1 MNGKQK
7 SQSLRRHDFFLFAVM
22 GILAG
27 CGLIY
32 EYLLSHYAGRI
43 LGAMEQVIFA
53 MIGIMIVSMGL
64 GAFAARVFK
73 SYFNAFAWLEVSIAL
88 IGASSV
94 LLLAGVTALANIFPQ
109 ILIETFAMPPDLIPR
124 GGMIAW
130 AHKVAALMP
139 YVAGFMLGFLIGMEI
154 PLIAS
159 MREELYGE
167 RVEHNAGSVYGAD
180 YIGAG
185 LGAAIW
191 VLFMLSLPPTTA
203 AVMTASVNLLV
214 GLLFL
219 AVYRKRIRL
228 GALVLSAH
236 LLVGVVLVF
245 IALYGNDWDNA
256 MEDLLYK
263 DKVIFSY
270 NTPYQHVTVTERI
283 MDPAR
288 PKVVSLFINGRSQFA
303 GNDEMIYHSMLVAPV
318 MHASARQQNIL
329 IIGGGDGLALRDV
342 LRWQPQSV
350 DLIDIDQNIVDFFKK
365 PFEKK
370 GEIINH
376 ALLEL
381 NGYAFSDPRVTTH
394 FGDAFIKVDEL
405 IQQSRLFDAII
416 VDLPDPSH
424 PDLNKLYSARF
435 YAKLNALLSGD
446 GAMVVQST
454 SPYHA
459 KNTFLS
465 IGKTVK
471 YAGFMHVEQYHQNVP
486 SFGEWGW
493 TIATK
498 NGLSARARIAQ
509 KDKLEVEDGWAT
521 LGVLLAAFEFNRHFF
536 DRLDSIEVNRINNPV
551 AYQYHQ
557 ADWEKQQGIYQP
569 SDRTKSIAESERIN

>member
-1 MNGKQK
+1 M
-7 SQSLRRHDFFLFAVM
+7 SQAPSRLSLRQHDFVLFAIM

-43 LGAMEQVIFA
+43 LGAVEQVIFA

-64 GAFAARVFK
+64 GAFAARIFK
-73 SYFNAFAWLEVSIAL
+73 SHFNAFAWLEVSIAL
-88 IGASSV
+88 IGATSI
-94 LLLAGVTALANIFPQ
+94 LLLAATTALANILPQ
-109 ILIETFAMPPDLIPR
+109 ILMETFSLPPDLLPH
-124 GGMIAW
+124 GGLIAW
-130 AHKVAALMP
+130 AHKIASTMP
-139 YVAGFMLGFLIGMEI
+139 YVAGFILGFLIGMEI

-159 MREELYGE
+159 IREAIYGE
-167 RVEHNAGSVYGAD
+167 HVKHNTGSVYGAD

-185 LGAAIW
+185 IGAAIW
-191 VLFMLSLPPTTA
+191 VMFMLSLPPTIA
-203 AVMTASVNLLV
+203 AVITASVNLLV
-214 GLLFL
+214 GLVFYG
-219 AVYRKRIRL
+219 VYRNRIRS
-228 GALVLSAH
+228 GGWVVSAH
-236 LLVGVVLVF
+236 LLVGGVIAVV
-245 IALYGNDWDNA
+245 ALNGTDWDNA

-270 NTPYQHVTVTERI
+270 NTQYQHVTITERI
-283 MDPAR
+283 MDSAK
-288 PKVVSLFINGRSQFA
+288 PKIISMFINGRSQFA
-303 GNDEMIYHSMLVAPV
+303 SNDEIIYHAMLVAPV
-318 MHASARQQNIL
+318 MHAAARQNNIL

-350 DLIDIDQNIVDFFKK
+350 DLIDIDAAIVEFFTTPYMKN
-365 PFEKK
+365 
-370 GEIINH
+370 GEGINQ

-381 NGYAFSDPRVTTH
+381 NQWAFSDPRVQTV

-405 IQQSRLFDAII
+405 IQQQRLYDVII
-416 VDLPDPSH
+416 VDLPDPGH

-435 YAKLNALLSGD
+435 YAKLKTLLTGD

-465 IGKTVK
+465 IGKTVR
-471 YAGFMHVEQYHQNVP
+471 YAGFMHVEQYHHNVP

-498 NGLSARARIAQ
+498 NGLSARARLTQ
-509 KDKLEVEDGWAT
+509 KDRLMVDDGWST
-521 LGVLLAAFEFNRHFF
+521 RGVLLAAFEFNQHFF
-536 DRLDSIEVNRINNPV
+536 DRLESIKVNRINNQA
-551 AYQYHQ
+551 AYQYHK
-557 ADWEKQQGIYQP
+557 ADWQKQQGIYTP
-569 SDRTKSIAESERIN
+569 

>member
-1 MNGKQK
+1 
-7 SQSLRRHDFFLFAVM
+7 M

-43 LGAMEQVIFA
+43 LGAVEQVIFA
-53 MIGIMIVSMGL
+53 MIGVMIVSMGL

-73 SYFNAFAWLEVSIAL
+73 SYFNAFAWLEVTIAL
-88 IGASSV
+88 IGVTSV
-94 LLLAGVTALANIFPQ
+94 LILAATTALANIFPQ
-109 ILIETFAMPPDLIPR
+109 ILMETFSLPPDLLPR
-124 GGMIAW
+124 GGMITW
-130 AHKVAALMP
+130 AHKIASLMP
-139 YVAGFMLGFLIGMEI
+139 YFTGFVLGFLIGMEI

-159 MREELYGE
+159 MREKIYGE
-167 RVEHNAGSVYGAD
+167 HIKHNTGSVYGAD

-185 LGAAIW
+185 IGAAIW

-203 AVMTASVNLLV
+203 AVMTASVNLVV
-214 GLLFL
+214 GLVFYS
-219 AVYRKRIRL
+219 VYRKRIRF
-228 GALVLSAH
+228 GVWVVSAH
-236 LLVGVVLVF
+236 LLVGAIIGL
-245 IALYGNDWDNA
+245 IAVNGTDWDNA

-263 DKVIFSY
+263 DKVLFSY
-270 NTPYQHVTVTERI
+270 NTQYQHVTITERI
-283 MDPAR
+283 MDPAK
-288 PKVVSLFINGRSQFA
+288 PKIISMFINGRSQFA
-303 GNDEMIYHSMLVAPV
+303 SNDETIYHAMLVAPV
-318 MHASARQQNIL
+318 MHAAARHDKIL

-350 DLIDIDQNIVDFFKK
+350 DLIDIDAVIVKFFTT
-365 PFEKK
+365 PYRDK
-370 GEIINH
+370 GKVINQ

-381 NGYAFSDPRVTTH
+381 NQHAFSDARVQTH

-405 IQQSRLFDAII
+405 IQQQRLYDVII

-435 YAKLNALLSGD
+435 YAKLKTLLTGD

-465 IGKTVK
+465 IGKTVH
-471 YAGFMHVEQYHQNVP
+471 YAGFKHVEQYHHNVP

-498 NGLSARARIAQ
+498 NGVSAKARLML
-509 KDKLEVEDGWAT
+509 KEKLEVNDGWST
-521 LGVLLAAFEFNRHFF
+521 KGVLLAAFEFNQHFF
-536 DRLDSIEVNRINNPV
+536 KRLGSIKVNRINNQA
-551 AYQYHQ
+551 AYQYHK
-557 ADWEKQQGIYQP
+557 ADWEKQQGIYIIE
-569 SDRTKSIAESERIN
+569 K

>member
-1 MNGKQK
+1 MNQRPSKL
-7 SQSLRRHDFFLFAVM
+7 SLRQHDFVLFAIM

-43 LGAMEQVIFA
+43 LGAVEQVIFA
-53 MIGIMIVSMGL
+53 MIGVMIVAMGL
-64 GAFAARVFK
+64 GAFTARIFK
-73 SYFNAFAWLEVSIAL
+73 AHFTAFVWLEVSVAL
-88 IGASSV
+88 IGVSSV
-94 LLLAGVTALANIFPQ
+94 LVLAATTALANILPQ
-109 ILIETFAMPPDLIPR
+109 ILMETFLLPPDLIPR
-124 GGMIAW
+124 GGMILW
-130 AHKVAALMP
+130 AHKIASIMP
-139 YVAGFMLGFLIGMEI
+139 YVVGFILGFFIGMEI

-159 MREELYGE
+159 IRETLYGE
-167 RVEHNAGSVYGAD
+167 HVAHNAGSVYGAD

-185 LGAAIW
+185 IGAAIW

-214 GLLFL
+214 GLLFYS
-219 AVYRKRIRL
+219 VYRKRIRF
-228 GALVLSAH
+228 GAWVVSAH
-236 LLVGVVLVF
+236 LLVAGVVVA
-245 IALYGNDWDNA
+245 IAINGIDWDNA

-270 NTPYQHVTVTERI
+270 NTEYQHVTITERI
-283 MDPAR
+283 MDPAK
-288 PKVVSLFINGRSQFA
+288 PKIVSMFINGRSQFA
-303 GNDEMIYHSMLVAPV
+303 SNDEIIYHAMLVAPV
-318 MHASARQQNIL
+318 MHASARHDAIL

-350 DLIDIDQNIVDFFKK
+350 DLIDIDAAIVDFFTT
-365 PFEKK
+365 PHVDK
-370 GEIINH
+370 GKTINQ
-376 ALLEL
+376 ALLDL
-381 NGYAFSDPRVTTH
+381 NEYAFSDPRVQTH
-394 FGDAFIKVDEL
+394 FGDAFLKVDEL
-405 IQQSRLFDAII
+405 IQQQRLYDVII

-435 YAKLNALLSGD
+435 YAKLKTLLTGD

-465 IGKTVK
+465 IGKTVQ
-471 YAGFMHVEQYHQNVP
+471 YAGFMHVEQYHHNVP

-498 NGLSARARIAQ
+498 NGVSARARLAQ
-509 KDKLEVEDGWAT
+509 KDHLTVNDGWST
-521 LGVLLAAFEFNRHFF
+521 RSVLLAAFEFNRHFF
-536 DRLDSIEVNRINNPV
+536 DQLDSIKVNRINSQA
-551 AYQYHQ
+551 AYQYHKS
-557 ADWEKQQGIYQP
+557 DWEKQQGIYII
-569 SDRTKSIAESERIN
+569 DK

>member
-1 MNGKQK
+1 MNRPSSKL
-7 SQSLRRHDFFLFAVM
+7 SLRQHDFLLFAIM

-43 LGAMEQVIFA
+43 LGAVEQVIFA
-53 MIGIMIVSMGL
+53 MIGVMIVSMGL

-73 SYFNAFAWLEVSIAL
+73 SYFNAFAWLEVTIAL
-88 IGASSV
+88 IGVTSV
-94 LLLAGVTALANIFPQ
+94 LILAATTALANIFPQ
-109 ILIETFAMPPDLIPR
+109 ILMETFSLPPDLLPR
-124 GGMIAW
+124 GGMITW
-130 AHKVAALMP
+130 AHKIASLMP
-139 YVAGFMLGFLIGMEI
+139 YFTGFVLGFLIGMEI

-159 MREELYGE
+159 MREKIYGE
-167 RVEHNAGSVYGAD
+167 HIKHNTGSVYGAD

-185 LGAAIW
+185 IGAAIW

-203 AVMTASVNLLV
+203 AVMTASVNLVV
-214 GLLFL
+214 GLVFYS
-219 AVYRKRIRL
+219 VYRKRIRF
-228 GALVLSAH
+228 GVWVVSAH
-236 LLVGVVLVF
+236 LLVGAIIGL
-245 IALYGNDWDNA
+245 IAVNGTDWDNA

-263 DKVIFSY
+263 DKVLFSY
-270 NTPYQHVTVTERI
+270 NTQYQHVTITERI
-283 MDPAR
+283 MDPAK
-288 PKVVSLFINGRSQFA
+288 PKIISMFINGRSQFA
-303 GNDEMIYHSMLVAPV
+303 SNDETIYHAMLVAPV
-318 MHASARQQNIL
+318 MHAAARHDKIL

-350 DLIDIDQNIVDFFKK
+350 DLIDIDAVIVKFFTT
-365 PFEKK
+365 PYRDK
-370 GEIINH
+370 GKVINQ

-381 NGYAFSDPRVTTH
+381 NQHAFSDARVQTH

-405 IQQSRLFDAII
+405 IQQQRLYDVII

-435 YAKLNALLSGD
+435 YAKLKTLLTGD

-465 IGKTVK
+465 IGKTVH
-471 YAGFMHVEQYHQNVP
+471 YAGFKHVEQYHHNVP

-498 NGLSARARIAQ
+498 NGVSAKARLML
-509 KDKLEVEDGWAT
+509 KEKLEVNDGWST
-521 LGVLLAAFEFNRHFF
+521 KGVLLAAFEFNQHFF
-536 DRLDSIEVNRINNPV
+536 KRLGSIKVNRINNQA
-551 AYQYHQ
+551 AYQYHK
-557 ADWEKQQGIYQP
+557 ADWEKQQGIYIIE
-569 SDRTKSIAESERIN
+569 K

>member
-1 MNGKQK
+1 MNPNKHNLT
-7 SQSLRRHDFFLFAVM
+7 LRQHDVVLFAIM

-32 EYLLSHYAGRI
+32 EYLLSHYAGRV
-43 LGAMEQVIFA
+43 LGAVEQVIFA

-73 SYFNAFAWLEVSIAL
+73 SIFNAFVWLEVTIAL
-88 IGASSV
+88 IGASSI
-94 LLLAGVTALANIFPQ
+94 LMLAGVTALANLLPQ
-109 ILIETFAMPPDLIPR
+109 ILIDTFAMPPDLIPR
-124 GGMIAW
+124 GGMILW
-130 AHKVAALMP
+130 AKKIATVMP
-139 YVAGFMLGFLIGMEI
+139 YVVGFFLGFFIGMEI

-159 MREELYGE
+159 IREKIYGE
-167 RVEHNAGSVYGAD
+167 HVEHNTGSVYGAD

-185 LGAAIW
+185 MGAAIW
-191 VLFMLSLPPTTA
+191 VLFMISLPPTVA
-203 AVMTASVNLLV
+203 AVITASVNLLA
-214 GLLFL
+214 GLLFYV
-219 AVYRKRIRL
+219 VYRKRIQL
-228 GALVLSAH
+228 GVLVVIAH
-236 LLVGVVLVF
+236 VLVGLLLAM
-245 IALYGNDWDNA
+245 IALKGTDWDNA

-270 NTPYQHVTVTERI
+270 NTQYQHITITERI
-283 MDPAR
+283 MDPAK
-288 PKVVSLFINGRSQFA
+288 PKILSLFINGRSQFA
-303 GNDEMIYHSMLVAPV
+303 SNDEAIYHAMLVSPV
-318 MHASARQQNIL
+318 MHASARHDRVL

-350 DLIDIDQNIVDFFKK
+350 DLIDIDQAIIDFFTTPYK
-365 PFEKK
+365 EQ
-370 GEIINH
+370 GEVINQS
-376 ALLEL
+376 LLEL
-381 NGYAFSDPRVTTH
+381 NQYAFSDERVQTH

-405 IQQSRLFDAII
+405 IQQGVVYHTII

-435 YAKLNALLSGD
+435 YAKLKTLLAGD

-459 KNTFLS
+459 QNTFLS
-465 IGKTVK
+465 IGKTVQ
-471 YAGFMHVEQYHQNVP
+471 YAGFKHVEQYHHNVP

-498 NGLSARARIAQ
+498 NGVSARARLSQIE
-509 KDKLEVEDGWAT
+509 KLQVDDGWST
-521 LGVLLAAFEFNRHFF
+521 RGLLLAAFEFNKHFY
-536 DRLDSIEVNRINNPV
+536 DDLETIKVNRINNQA

-557 ADWEKQQGIYQP
+557 ADWEKQQGIF
-569 SDRTKSIAESERIN
+569 RTKPE

>member
-1 MNGKQK
+1 M
-7 SQSLRRHDFFLFAVM
+7 SQAPSRLSLRQHDFVLFSIM

-43 LGAMEQVIFA
+43 LGAVEQVIFA

-64 GAFAARVFK
+64 GAFAARIFK
-73 SYFNAFAWLEVSIAL
+73 SHFNAFAWLEVSIAL
-88 IGASSV
+88 IGASSI
-94 LLLAGVTALANIFPQ
+94 LLLAATTALANILPQ
-109 ILIETFAMPPDLIPR
+109 ILMETFSLPPDLIPH
-124 GGMIAW
+124 GGLIAW
-130 AHKVAALMP
+130 AHKIASTMP
-139 YVAGFMLGFLIGMEI
+139 YVAGFILGFLIGMEI

-159 MREELYGE
+159 IREAIYGE
-167 RVEHNAGSVYGAD
+167 HVKHNTGSVYGAD

-185 LGAAIW
+185 IGAAIW
-191 VLFMLSLPPTTA
+191 VLFMLSLPPTIA
-203 AVMTASVNLLV
+203 AVITASVNLLV
-214 GLLFL
+214 GLVFYG
-219 AVYRKRIRL
+219 VYRNRIHS
-228 GALVLSAH
+228 GGWVVSAH
-236 LLVGVVLVF
+236 LLVGGVIAVV
-245 IALYGNDWDNA
+245 ALNGTDWDNA

-270 NTPYQHVTVTERI
+270 NTQYQHVTITERI
-283 MDPAR
+283 MDPVK
-288 PKVVSLFINGRSQFA
+288 PKIISMFINGRSQFA
-303 GNDEMIYHSMLVAPV
+303 SNDEIIYHAMLVAPV
-318 MHASARQQNIL
+318 MHAAAGQNNIL

-350 DLIDIDQNIVDFFKK
+350 DLIDIDAAIVEFFTT
-365 PFEKK
+365 PYMNN
-370 GEIINH
+370 GERINQE
-376 ALLEL
+376 LLEL
-381 NGYAFSDPRVTTH
+381 NQWSFSDPRVQTV

-405 IQQSRLFDAII
+405 IKQQRLYDVII

-435 YAKLNALLSGD
+435 YAKLKTLLTGD

-465 IGKTVK
+465 IGKTVRH
-471 YAGFMHVEQYHQNVP
+471 AGFMHVEQYHHNVP

-498 NGLSARARIAQ
+498 NGLSARARLAQ
-509 KDKLEVEDGWAT
+509 KDRLEVDDGWST
-521 LGVLLAAFEFNRHFF
+521 RGVLLAAFEFNQHFF
-536 DRLDSIEVNRINNPV
+536 DRLENIKVNRINNQA
-551 AYQYHQ
+551 AYQYHKV
-557 ADWEKQQGIYQP
+557 DWEKQQGIYIP
-569 SDRTKSIAESERIN
+569 